1 MPSRK
6 RKDVEPESSEVLL
19 HLESFKRF
27 KLVRDKDISG
37 VSGTGVVAIGVVF
50 PSHKAVVEWQTVT
63 PSTTIFTSIVDVE
76 SIHGHD
82 GATHIEYID

>member
-1 MPSRK
+1 MPK
-6 RKDVEPESSEVLL
+6 KKKEVEVESSEVLL

-27 KLVRDKDISG
+27 KLVRDKDVSG

-50 PSHKAVVEWQTVT
+50 PNHKAVVEWLTVT
-63 PSTTIFTSIVDVE
+63 PSTTLFSSIVDVE

-82 GATHIEYID
+82 GATHIEYLD

>member
-1 MPSRK
+1 MTK
-6 RKDVEPESSEVLL
+6 KKKEAEAEAHEAQL

-27 KLVRDKDISG
+27 KLIREKDVSG

-50 PSHKAVVEWQTVT
+50 PNHKAVVEWFGVT
-63 PSTTIFTSIVDVE
+63 PSTTLFSSVVDIE

-82 GATHIEYID
+82 GATRIEYID